1 MTQLLMMTD
10 KYLLGHVVEAVPRD
24 HTVGRHRH
32 PPVERHA
39 GVGDVDVGDVEG
51 AARH

>member
-1 MTQLLMMTD
+1 MMTD
-10 KYLLGHVVEAVPRD
+10 KYLLGHVVEAVSRD
-24 HTVGRHRH
+24 DTVGRHGH

-51 AARH
+51 AARHWGVFH

>member
-1 MTQLLMMTD
+1 MTTVADLLC
-10 KYLLGHVVEAVPRD
+10 HVVEAVPRD
-24 HTVGRHRH
+24 HTVGRYGH

>member
-1 MTQLLMMTD
+1 MVTD
-10 KYLLGHVVEAVPRD
+10 KYLLGHVVEAVSGD
-24 HTVGRHRH
+24 DTVGRNGH